1 MTNVKSI
8 QRELKLIIYRVN
20 LYREYTCFL
29 YPPYLFIVLI
39 LTPFLTG
46 VANRKKQRNRS
57 LAIPLITIK

>member
-1 MTNVKSI
+1 MI
-8 QRELKLIIYRVN
+8 HRVN

-46 VANRKKQRNRS
+46 VANLKKTAES
-57 LAIPLITIK
+57 LAGDPADNYYIVLQY